1 MATTITW
8 EAGGRAVAVT
18 LDAATTQGFE
28 VTAEPTEHAVERG
41 ADVSDHV
48 KPGPRTFTL
57 EGVITNAPLVDD
69 GTNPARAD
77 TRPVADGRGRSFTV
91 FAWDAPFDRV
101 RAVDG
106 LLTDL
111 VESGALVTLSTGLRP
126 SSSDL
131 VVTRYRAERSAA
143 VGDAV
148 QVSIELRRVRL
159 VSVRRVEVPEPA
171 QRRGQRQGQ
180 RGAQAAGQAADRR
193 SALARALDS
202 ARGLLR

>member
-57 EGVITNAPLVDD
+57 EGVVTNAPMVDD
-69 GTNPARAD
+69 GTAPSRGA
-77 TRPVADGRGRSFTV
+77 TRPVPDGRGRTFTV
-91 FAWDAPFDRV
+91 FAWDAPFERV
-101 RAVDG
+101 RVVDE
-106 LLTDL
+106 LLTEL

-126 SSSDL
+126 SSPEL
-131 VVTRYRAERSAA
+131 VVTRYRAERSTT

-159 VSVRRVEVPEPA
+159 VTVRRVEVPDPA

-180 RGAQAAGQAADRR
+180 RGAQAAGQTADRR

-202 ARGLLR
+202 ARSLL

>member
-57 EGVITNAPLVDD
+57 EGVITNAPMVDD
-69 GTNPARAD
+69 GTAPARGAV
-77 TRPVADGRGRSFTV
+77 RPVPDGRGRTFTV
-91 FAWDAPFDRV
+91 FAWDAPFERV
-101 RAVDG
+101 RVVDE
-106 LLTDL
+106 LLTEL

-126 SSSDL
+126 SSTDL
-131 VVTRYRAERSAA
+131 VGTRYRAERSAV

-159 VSVRRVEVPEPA
+159 VTVRRVEVPDPA

-180 RGAQAAGQAADRR
+180 RGALAAGQTADRR

-202 ARGLLR
+202 ARSLL